1 MRTQTASKMM
11 IAVMVM
17 VMLFMNVTMVSTAM
31 ENSVGSALGVFVAI
45 SSYCGGDRFEDEFF
59 L

>member
-1 MRTQTASKMM
+1 M

-17 VMLFMNVTMVSTAM
+17 VMLFMNVTMMLTAM
-31 ENSVGSALGVFVAI
+31 VNSGDSALVVFV
-45 SSYCGGDRFEDEFF
+45 SSTYCDSDRFEDEFF